1 VAMKFWDRQ
10 NIAAKIKK
18 GEGRDKNE
26 EIGNAAKA
34 KSVCGG
40 WRDHRRW
47 VHTAV
52 MPKQVTC

>member
-1 VAMKFWDRQ
+1 MKFWTKQ

-18 GEGRDKNE
+18 DEGRDKNRG
-26 EIGNAAKA
+26 ISDAAKA

-47 VHTAV
+47 VRTAV